1 MINVEFL
8 IKMKN
13 DNIIQKKSFDFALK
27 IIELYK
33 ELVIQKEFILS
44 KQLLRSGTSI
54 GANVEEALAG
64 QSKKDFIAK
73 MSLASKEARETKYC
87 LKLLQESQIVKRNFS
102 IYIKS
107 IDEIISIL
115 TAIVKTSQ
123 IRFLNNS
130 TLKI

>member
-87 LKLLQESQIVKRNFS
+87 LKLLQESQIVKRNFA

>member
-87 LKLLQESQIVKRNFS
+87 LKLLQESQIVK
-102 IYIKS
+102 
-107 IDEIISIL
+107 
-115 TAIVKTSQ
+115 TSQ

>member
-13 DNIIQKKSFDFALK
+13 YNIIQKKSFDFALK

-87 LKLLQESQIVKRNFS
+87 LKLLQESQIVKRNFA

>member
-73 MSLASKEARETKYC
+73 MSLASKEARETKYW
-87 LKLLQESQIVKRNFS
+87 LKLLQESQIVKRNFA